1 MPEPPPPSGRY
12 AGTRKP
18 KGRRQRSG
26 LATREFLH
34 KTESAARAALPAELA
49 SSVSSRLRFS
59 LLQLHFGDPTVH
71 YEVWVQRR
79 QGAIEVGL
87 HFEGPDGER
96 NRALLDRLVAR
107 GEQLMD
113 ALGLRIEPEVW
124 TETWTRLHETMPLH
138 EPLDE
143 AFASGLGARVS
154 AWVQACQP
162 LLAGS
167 PSPSERRKG
176 VKARAL
182 HPAKR
187 R

>member
-1 MPEPPPPSGRY
+1 MPAKPPPAGRY
-12 AGTRKP
+12 AGARKP
-18 KGRRQRSG
+18 KGKRQHSG
-26 LATREFLH
+26 LATREFLQLV
-34 KTESAARAALPAELA
+34 ESAARAALPAKLA

-96 NRALLDRLVAR
+96 NRALLDRLVAQ

-124 TETWTRLHETMPLH
+124 TASWTRLHETMALH

-143 AFASGLGARVS
+143 ALAGGLGARVS
-154 AWVQACQP
+154 AWVRACQP
-162 LLAGS
+162 LLAA
-167 PSPSERRKG
+167 PP
-176 VKARAL
+176 L
-182 HPAKR
+182 PAGGGQA
-187 R
+187 